1 MDYSILI
8 NKENKIKNNY
18 IEKVNLV
25 KTIDVYGKECFVE
38 EKTYEKYLELQKFL
52 KEKNI
57 EIGIESA
64 YRDIEYQKEVYQEYL
79 DKYGKEYADKYVAPP
94 EYSEHHT
101 GLAIDISLKINGE
114 YPDYNI
120 EPEERIK
127 TYEEIHPY
135 LKDFGFI
142 LRYPKG
148 KEDKTGYPYEPW
160 HIRYVGK
167 FIAKVVEESDIT
179 FDEYKNRY
187 SGVIVINKK
196 KDCTSFD
203 IVNKISKLF
212 GIKRVGHTGTLD
224 PLAEGVLVVCIG
236 QATKIV
242 ELLTAE
248 DKEYVAGV
256 KLGLKTDSYDIEG
269 KIIEENTIPNSIN
282 IKEVLTSYKKTYLQ
296 EVPIYSAVK
305 VNGKKLYEYARNNKK
320 VELPKKEVTIKEIEL
335 LEDEVNEFKFR
346 TLVTK
351 GCYIRSLI
359 NDIGNDIGCGAIMT
373 SLIRTKQGPIS
384 IEKAYTL
391 EDIEQGNYKIYKVEE
406 VLDYPQIIVD
416 KDLELKIHNGMK
428 IFNNWKIKDKVIF
441 KNQDNK
447 LLGIYE
453 VDNQK
458 LKVWKNF
465 N

>member
-25 KTIDVYGKECFVE
+25 KTIDVYGKECFIE
-38 EKTYEKYLELQKFL
+38 EQTYEKYLELQKFL

-79 DKYGKEYADKYVAPP
+79 EKYGKEYADKYVAPP

-114 YPDYNI
+114 YPDYNK

-179 FDEYKNRY
+179 FDEYKNKY

-282 IKEVLTSYKKTYLQ
+282 IKEVLTSYKKT
-296 EVPIYSAVK
+296 
-305 VNGKKLYEYARNNKK
+305 
-320 VELPKKEVTIKEIEL
+320 KEIDL
-335 LEDEVNEFKFR
+335 LNEEKDTFTFK

>member
-64 YRDIEYQKEVYQEYL
+64 YRDVEYQKEVYQEYL

-148 KEDKTGYPYEPW
+148 KEDKTNYPYEPW

-167 FIAKVVEESDIT
+167 FIAKIVEESDIT
-179 FDEYKNRY
+179 FDEYKNKY
-187 SGVIVINKK
+187 SGVIVVNKK

-224 PLAEGVLVVCIG
+224 PLAEGVLVICIG

-248 DKEYVAGV
+248 DKEYIAGV